1 MHCENCGSTRIDCLD
16 VTFSINNGEY
26 PPNDKETVLHIRC
39 YDCNFE
45 WVE

>member
-1 MHCENCGSTRIDCLD
+1 MHCENCGSTRIDALPIPEQN
-16 VTFSINNGEY
+16 VI
-26 PPNDKETVLHIRC
+26 HIRC